1 MITNDAFISAL
12 CGQGIDIV
20 TGVPCSYFG
29 GPIACL
35 TEAEKY
41 VPAAN
46 EGAALALAAG
56 AVVTGRRAVVLA
68 QNSGFGNLI
77 NPLTSLVMPYRI
89 PVLVMLSLRGWPD
102 SGMDE
107 PQHAVMGAATHRL
120 LDALGVWHAT
130 LPEGCTDLQPSL
142 SAAAAALAIG
152 QPAFLLVPKGSFAKA
167 PVAIADNSRLPR
179 VSRNSSI
186 RAVLGAFPGATVIAT
201 TGFTSR
207 ELFALQDSGRHFYMQ
222 GSMGHATAF
231 GLAVAICRPDLQRVV
246 ILDGDG
252 AALMHMGSM
261 STIGACAPTNLIHV
275 LLDNAVYDSTGG
287 QPSRSEQTSFADVGA
302 AVGYRTASVCG
313 DLDALAHALADA
325 KATVGPHLVV
335 VATQPSLS
343 HVAPPRATSSIS
355 APQIHHRFANAMGAT
370 SAWTN
375 IDA

>member
-1 MITNDAFISAL
+1 MITNDAFMRAMRSR
-12 CGQGIDIV
+12 GIEMV
-20 TGVPCSYFG
+20 TGVPCAYLG

-35 TEAEKY
+35 TEAEEY

-56 AVVTGRRAVVLA
+56 AVVTGRRAAVLA
-68 QNSGFGNLI
+68 QNSGLGNLI

-89 PVLVMLSLRGWPD
+89 PVLIMLSLRGWPD
-102 SGMDE
+102 SDKDE
-107 PQHAVMGAATHRL
+107 PQHAVMGTTTHRL
-120 LDALGVWHAT
+120 LDTLGVWHAT
-130 LPEGCTDLQPSL
+130 LPEGCTDLQRPL

-167 PVAIADNSRLPR
+167 SGSVADYSAMPRASRR
-179 VSRNSSI
+179 SSI
-186 RAVLGAFPGATVIAT
+186 SAVLGAFPGSTVIAT

-231 GLAVAICRPDLQRVV
+231 GLAVAISRPDLQRVV

-275 LLDNAVYDSTGG
+275 LLDNGVYDSTGG
-287 QPSRSEQTSFADVGA
+287 QPSKSEQTSFADVGA

-313 DLDALAHALADA
+313 DLDALAAALAAA
-325 KATVGPHLVV
+325 KAIAGPHLVV
-335 VATQPSLS
+335 VATKPNR
-343 HVAPPRATSSIS
+343 VAPPRATSSIS
-355 APQIHHRFANAMGAT
+355 APQIHHRFTAAMGAT
-370 SAWTN
+370 SAWAN